1 MATSKLTQS
10 LGSQMADRISG
21 LEAEKASLEAHLTN
35 NSANKQSQSSPKPN
49 TAPAVDDPGT
59 IQVRLD
65 LAEALRSKGVTEARL
80 RAAEEELAKLRSKS
94 KEDSRSIRHLT
105 SDKTVLTTRLKDRE
119 HELREKRKLLEVR
132 PKWQHLFTIC

>member
-1 MATSKLTQS
+1 MATSELTHN

-21 LEAEKASLEAHLTN
+21 LEAEKASLETHLTN
-35 NSANKQSQSSPKPN
+35 NTANKQFQSSPKPN
-49 TAPAVDDPGT
+49 TSPAADDPGA

-65 LAEALRSKGVTEARL
+65 LAEALRSKGVAEARL

-94 KEDSRSIRHLT
+94 KEDSRSIRHLI
-105 SDKTVLTTRLKDRE
+105 SDKTVLTTRLQDRE

-132 PKWQHLFTIC
+132 PNWQH